1 MRMCNAKGKKW
12 PGGRIEE
19 GKLPLAAH
27 WPWPRANS
35 FTREKAVI
43 ADASGAENELASLE
57 ASEETKKGE
66 GEMSCTKR
74 QKEDKRRRNDIKDD

>member
-1 MRMCNAKGKKW
+1 MTRWKD
-12 PGGRIEE
+12 RRRRQT
-19 GKLPLAAH
+19 AA
-27 WPWPRANS
+27 PRCIGPS
-35 FTREKAVI
+35 LGQIVLHEEKAVI

-57 ASEETKKGE
+57 ESEETKK